1 MRDTSIRERRGGSSA
16 QALSLQHL
24 ELGPHSLQNREMQP
38 APPGPQARAHR
49 DSPGRSSRTHA
60 LSAVLLRGGDPP
72 GGRAGW
78 REGGRQC
85 PECPWMPLRSTQ
97 RPLRRGVRTVSVP
110 DRSRRW
116 GQAQLA
122 RPPPRLAP
130 GGTVP
135 PMSPPSKSRPRA
147 GCPRRRC
154 WCPSSVASE
163 VDPCASPQG
172 ASGPEN
178 EPGAASTPPL
188 ALRPLPLASGHRLGP
203 ARVSPHPGHG
213 VAPPGLRF
221 PLGACPGWTWRP
233 AGSGRLPSAAPPCSA
248 VRLSLRNGP
257 APGWVRATQNA
268 AAITDVDAA
277 SNVTS

>member
-1 MRDTSIRERRGGSSA
+1 MTGSEGRAPHSRISVLVRRDMRDMSIRERRGGSSA

-97 RPLRRGVRTVSVP
+97 RPLRRGVRTVSAP

-135 PMSPPSKSRPRA
+135 PMSPPKEQAA
-147 GCPRRRC
+147 G
-154 WCPSSVASE
+154 WV
-163 VDPCASPQG
+163 
-172 ASGPEN
+172 
-178 EPGAASTPPL
+178 
-188 ALRPLPLASGHRLGP
+188 
-203 ARVSPHPGHG
+203 
-213 VAPPGLRF
+213 
-221 PLGACPGWTWRP
+221 
-233 AGSGRLPSAAPPCSA
+233 PSAAMLVPVLSG
-248 VRLSLRNGP
+248 VRSGSLCKS
-257 APGWVRATQNA
+257 PGGQWT
-268 AAITDVDAA
+268 
-277 SNVTS
+277 